1 MKNLLQL
8 ALPILV
14 EKSSEE
20 DGPLKITGYANTT
33 TKDRQGDVVP
43 EEAWKK
49 GALTNYA
56 KNPVILA
63 FHDHKRP
70 VGKATGL
77 EVDKGGLKIT
87 AEISK
92 HATEVYNLV
101 KDGILKAFSIGFLV
115 KDADYDPKTDIFV
128 IKDLE
133 LLEVSV
139 VSVPANQDSLF
150 ELAKQFESPEE
161 YSDFKK
167 SFCKSVEEQTET
179 QVSMGDILMDNEALQ
194 KLLRETAES
203 TANAVTAAMTK
214 KAEDEAAAKAAA
226 DKAEADR
233 QELIKLGQS
242 GAEKLVDDVKAKL
255 DGDVTDIRSAL
266 GDLTNIVKEQAEA
279 FAKAAAANRDR
290 GFDFS
295 DKGNGTNEPTLDE
308 KTTAI
313 LVSKAMKTGVEGT
326 KYFGQLK
333 EKYGAHVPS
342 AYWED
347 QVSTAM
353 QEEIRRRLVVEPVF
367 TNLNMPSSILRLPL
381 NPEAGYGTWVATTS
395 YGTTDSSGAA
405 GTHVLK
411 EITVTAYKLA
421 TKEFLT
427 YEEEDDALIALM
439 PIVRDALVRR
449 MAKSRDKAFLRDTGG
464 GSTPLKGIASW
475 AGTAETATVATTAKI
490 AVTDLIAARKK
501 LGVWGLDPADLVY
514 FVSTEAYYDLLEDT
528 NFQTVDKIGNDRATL
543 RNGQIG
549 VISGSP
555 VIVSGEY
562 ATKASAAVAVTVVA
576 PRNFIAGRYK
586 GLMIEQDR
594 LIERQQNLLVATQRL
609 AFQQLTSVDGN
620 GASIIK
626 WS

>member
-1 MKNLLQL
+1 MKNLLEL
-8 ALPILV
+8 SLPIIV
-14 EKSSEE
+14 EKSED

-49 GALTNYA
+49 GGLTNYA
-56 KNPVILA
+56 KNPIILA
-63 FHDHKRP
+63 FHDHRRP
-70 VGKATGL
+70 VGKATNL

-115 KDADYDPKTDIFV
+115 KEADYDPKTDIFV
-128 IKDLE
+128 IKNLE

-161 YSDFKK
+161 YSEFKK
-167 SFCKSVEEQTET
+167 SFCKSVEETDT
-179 QVSMGDILMDNEALQ
+179 QVSKGDTLMDNEALQ
-194 KLLRETAES
+194 KLLRETAEA
-203 TANAVTAAMTK
+203 TAKAVAGEISK
-214 KAEDEAAAKAAA
+214 KAEDEAAAAAA
-226 DKAEADR
+226 AAKAEADR
-233 QELIKLGQS
+233 QEMIKLGQS
-242 GAEKLVDDVKAKL
+242 GAEKLVEDVRAKL
-255 DGDVTDIRSAL
+255 EGDVTDIRKAV
-266 GDLTNIVKEQAEA
+266 GDLAAAVKEQAEA
-279 FAKAAAANRDR
+279 VAKAATTNRDR
-290 GFDFS
+290 GFEFT
-295 DKGNGTNEPTLDE
+295 DKNDKTEPTMEE
-308 KTTAI
+308 KATAV
-313 LVSKAMKTGVEGT
+313 LAAKALKVGVENT
-326 KYFGQLK
+326 KYFNQLK

-353 QEEIRRRLVVEPVF
+353 QEEIRRRLVIEPVF

-381 NPEAGYGTWVATTS
+381 NPEAGYGTWVAATS

-427 YEEEDDALIALM
+427 YEEEDDSMIALM

-449 MAKSRDKAFLRDTGG
+449 MAKSRDKAFLRGA
-464 GSTPLKGIASW
+464 GSGADPLKGIATW
-475 AGTAETATVATTAKI
+475 ATAGETATVATTAKI
-490 AVTDLIAARKK
+490 AVTDLVAARKK
-501 LGVWGLDPADLVY
+501 MGVWGLDPAELIY
-514 FVSTEAYYDLLEDT
+514 FVSTEAYFDLLEDS

-543 RNGQIG
+543 RTGQIG
-549 VISGSP
+549 VVSGSP

-562 ATKASAAVAVTVVA
+562 AAKASAAVAVTVVA

-586 GLMIEQDR
+586 GLTLEQDR

-620 GASIIK
+620 AVSIIK

>member
-8 ALPILV
+8 ALPIQV
-14 EKSSEE
+14 EKSSDEE
-20 DGPLKITGYANTT
+20 GPLKITGYANTT

-43 EEAWKK
+43 EDAWKK

-115 KDADYDPKTDIFV
+115 KDADYDPKSDLFV

-150 ELAKQFESPEE
+150 ELAKQFDNPEE
-161 YSDFKK
+161 YSAFKM
-167 SFCKSVEEQTET
+167 SFCKSVDETET
-179 QVSMGDILMDNEALQ
+179 QVSKGDNLMDKEALEQ
-194 KLLRETAES
+194 LMRD
-203 TANAVTAAMTK
+203 TANAT
-214 KAEDEAAAKAAA
+214 AKAIADSMSQKEAA
-226 DKAEADR
+226 DKAAAEAAQRAEAER
-233 QELIKLGQS
+233 QAIIELGKT
-242 GAEKLVDDVKAKL
+242 GAEKLVEDVSKKL
-255 DGDVTDIRSAL
+255 DGDVADVRKAVGEL
-266 GDLTNIVKEQAEA
+266 ANAVKEQAEA

-290 GFDFS
+290 GFEFADT
-295 DKGNGTNEPTLDE
+295 KGNTEPNMTE
-308 KTTAI
+308 KATAVLI
-313 LVSKAMKTGVEGT
+313 AKAMKNGIEST

-353 QEEIRRRLVVEPVF
+353 QEEIRSRLVVEPIF
-367 TNLNMPSSILRLPL
+367 TQLNMPSSILRLPL

-411 EITVTAYKLA
+411 EITLTSYKLA

-427 YEEEDDALIALM
+427 YEEEDDALVALM
-439 PIVRDALVRR
+439 PMVRDALVRR
-449 MAKSRDKAFLRDTGG
+449 MAKSRDKAHLRGAAS
-464 GSTPLKGIASW
+464 GSDPLKGIAVW

-490 AVTDLIAARKK
+490 AVTDLVAARKK
-501 LGVWGLDPADLVY
+501 LGVWGLDPNDLVY
-514 FVSTEAYYDLLEDT
+514 VVSTEAYYDLLEDS

-543 RNGQIG
+543 RTGQIG
-549 VISGSP
+549 VVSGSP
-555 VIVSGEY
+555 VLVSAEY
-562 ATKASAAVAVTVVA
+562 AAKASAAAAVTVVA

-586 GLMIEQDR
+586 GLTIEQDR
-594 LIERQQNLLVATQRL
+594 LVEAQQNLLVATQRL
-609 AFQQLTSVDGN
+609 AFQQISSTNGN
-620 GASIIK
+620 GVSVIK
-626 WS
+626 WA

>member
-8 ALPILV
+8 ALPISV

-49 GALTNYA
+49 GALSNYA
-56 KNPVILA
+56 KNPIILA

-92 HATEVYNLV
+92 HATEVYNLI

-161 YSDFKK
+161 YSEFKK
-167 SFCKSVEEQTET
+167 SFCKSVEQTET
-179 QVSMGDILMDNEALQ
+179 QVSKGDILMDNEALQ
-194 KLLRETAES
+194 KLLRETAEA
-203 TANAVTAAMTK
+203 TANAVTDAMTK

-242 GAEKLVDDVKAKL
+242 GAEKLVEDVSKKL
-255 DGDVTDIRSAL
+255 EGDVTDIRKAV
-266 GDLTNIVKEQAEA
+266 GDLANVVKEQAEA
-279 FAKAAAANRDR
+279 FAKAAATQRDR

-295 DKGNGTNEPTLDE
+295 DKGDGKNEPSMDE
-308 KTTAI
+308 KATAV
-313 LVSKAMKTGVEGT
+313 LVAKAMKSGIEAT
-326 KYFGQLK
+326 KYYGQLK

-353 QEEIRRRLVVEPVF
+353 QEEIQRRLVVEPVF

-449 MAKSRDKAFLRDTGG
+449 MAKSRDKAFLRGV
-464 GSTPLKGIASW
+464 GSGADPLKGIASW
-475 AGTAETATVATTAKI
+475 AGTAETATVATTAKV
-490 AVTDLIAARKK
+490 AVSDLVAARKK
-501 LGVWGLDPADLVY
+501 LGVWGLDPSDLVY
-514 FVSTEAYYDLLEDT
+514 FVSTEAYYDLLEDS

-562 ATKASAAVAVTVVA
+562 AAKASAAVAVTVVA
-576 PRNFIAGRYK
+576 PRNFLAGRYK

-594 LIERQQNLLVATQRL
+594 LIEKQQNLLVATQRL

-620 GASIIK
+620 GTSIIK